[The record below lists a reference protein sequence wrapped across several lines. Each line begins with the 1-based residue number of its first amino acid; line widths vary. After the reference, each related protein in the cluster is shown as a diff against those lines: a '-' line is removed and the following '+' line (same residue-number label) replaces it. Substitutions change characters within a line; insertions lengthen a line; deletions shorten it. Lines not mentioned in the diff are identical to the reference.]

1 MLIVLDTNVLVSGL
15 LTPFGVCGTIVRMLT
30 TEGINIC
37 FDSRIISEYR
47 DVLYRPKFSFNR
59 NRVSVLLEYLE
70 HAGTAVAG
78 LPLKHSLP
86 DRDDECFLETALTAK
101 ADYLVTGN
109 IAHFPKHLRCG
120 VAVVNRGEFLE
131 KYIDSLAIAL

>member
-15 LTPFGVCGTIVRMLT
+15 LTPFGVCGTIVRMIT
-30 TEGINIC
+30 TEDINIC
-37 FDSRIISEYR
+37 YDIRIMSEYR

-59 NRVSVLLEYLE
+59 NHVSVLLDYLE
-70 HAGTAVAG
+70 HSGTVVAA

-86 DRDDECFLETALTAK
+86 DKDDDCFLETALA
-101 ADYLVTGN
+101 AESDCLVTGN

-120 VAVVNRGEFLE
+120 VTVVNPAEFLE
-131 KYIDSLAIAL
+131 NYRNNLDSC